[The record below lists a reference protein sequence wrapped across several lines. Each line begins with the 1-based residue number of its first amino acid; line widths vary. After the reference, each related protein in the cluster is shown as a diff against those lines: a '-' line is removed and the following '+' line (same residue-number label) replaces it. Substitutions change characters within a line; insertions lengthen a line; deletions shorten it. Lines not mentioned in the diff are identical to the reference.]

1 MRKFILPLLLVA
13 SISAPS
19 LAMAAATPNTD
30 IGTIKALNAK
40 ALTLTLSDGYKF
52 KLTKKI
58 SLADLKVGEKVK
70 ITWVKLHGMREIE
83 AIHAE

>member
-1 MRKFILPLLLVA
+1 MRKFILPLFLVA
-13 SISAPS
+13 SVATPS
-19 LAMAAATPNTD
+19 LAMAAATPNID

-40 ALTLTLSDGYKF
+40 ALTLTLSDGYRF

-58 SLADLKVGEKVK
+58 NLADLKVGEKVK
-70 ITWVKLHGMREIE
+70 ISWVKLHGVREIE